1 MKLKTLLKWYL
12 KDRAGLFAAAALFWL
27 IFSVVF
33 CLYTE
38 SFEPLGYSWLLCLY
52 FAVILTGADF
62 WRYRKRC
69 LKLQSWCWCA
79 AASSEA
85 EELPQRIEDVIYR
98 ECIRSIQTARAEE
111 SGRYREQALEDREYF
126 TVWCHQIKTPIAAM
140 RLMLQGEDSPLARQ
154 LSEEVRSVEQYASMV
169 LAFVRLDSDTTDYVF
184 REQALD
190 PIVREAVK
198 KFAGQFIRKKLRLTY
213 EPIRARVLTDEK
225 WLCFVIEQILSNAV
239 KYTNEGGV
247 AITWQEPDTL
257 VIRDTGIGI
266 APEDLPRVFE
276 KSYTG
281 YNGRSDKKSSGI
293 GLYLC
298 RRICT
303 RLGHRIGVSSE
314 PGRGTAVWISLSHEE
329 LHLE

>member
-1 MKLKTLLKWYL
+1 MGNIGH
-12 KDRAGLFAAAALFWL
+12 RMEQRMG
-27 IFSVVF
+27 
-33 CLYTE
+33 
-38 SFEPLGYSWLLCLY
+38 
-52 FAVILTGADF
+52 
-62 WRYRKRC
+62 RC
-69 LKLQSWCWCA
+69 
-79 AASSEA
+79 
-85 EELPQRIEDVIYR
+85 
-98 ECIRSIQTARAEE
+98 RSILMRCGRSGMLREFPDILVRKPCQRRNVQLPAR
-111 SGRYREQALEDREYF
+111 RRRRCVQ
-126 TVWCHQIKTPIAAM
+126 
-140 RLMLQGEDSPLARQ
+140 
-154 LSEEVRSVEQYASMV
+154 
-169 LAFVRLDSDTTDYVF
+169 
-184 REQALD
+184 
-190 PIVREAVK
+190 
-198 KFAGQFIRKKLRLTY
+198 
-213 EPIRARVLTDEK
+213 EPVA
-225 WLCFVIEQILSNAV
+225 FVIEQILSNAV

-329 LHLE
+329 LHPE

>member
-1 MKLKTLLKWYL
+1 MSFFRAYLRQRRRELLLLALCAILFFVTFFLYNLPPGAVLYPTVLCVLAGAVFALVSWR
-12 KDRAGLFAAAALFWL
+12 RAKQKHERLRELSSLPAALMDRFPPPAGADDED
-27 IFSVVF
+27 
-33 CLYTE
+33 YQ
-38 SFEPLGYSWLLCLY
+38 
-52 FAVILTGADF
+52 AVI
-62 WRYRKRC
+62 
-69 LKLQSWCWCA
+69 
-79 AASSEA
+79 EA
-85 EELPQRIEDVIYR
+85 LR
-98 ECIRSIQTARAEE
+98 
-111 SGRYREQALEDREYF
+111 REQAELRSESARRYQDMTDYY
-126 TVWCHQIKTPIAAM
+126 TTWAHQIKTPIAAM

-247 AITWQEPDTL
+247 TITWQEPDTL

-329 LHLE
+329 LHPE

>member
-1 MKLKTLLKWYL
+1 MSFFRAYLLQRRRELLLLALCAVLFFVTFFLYNLPLGAVLYPTVLCVLAGAVFALVSWR
-12 KDRAGLFAAAALFWL
+12 RAKQKHERLRELSRLPAALMDRFPPPAGADDED
-27 IFSVVF
+27 
-33 CLYTE
+33 YQ
-38 SFEPLGYSWLLCLY
+38 
-52 FAVILTGADF
+52 AVI
-62 WRYRKRC
+62 
-69 LKLQSWCWCA
+69 
-79 AASSEA
+79 EA
-85 EELPQRIEDVIYR
+85 LR
-98 ECIRSIQTARAEE
+98 
-111 SGRYREQALEDREYF
+111 REQAELRSESARRYQDMTDYY
-126 TVWCHQIKTPIAAM
+126 TTWAHQIKTPIAAM

-329 LHLE
+329 LHPE

>member
-1 MKLKTLLKWYL
+1 
-12 KDRAGLFAAAALFWL
+12 
-27 IFSVVF
+27 
-33 CLYTE
+33 
-38 SFEPLGYSWLLCLY
+38 
-52 FAVILTGADF
+52 
-62 WRYRKRC
+62 
-69 LKLQSWCWCA
+69 
-79 AASSEA
+79 
-85 EELPQRIEDVIYR
+85 
-98 ECIRSIQTARAEE
+98 
-111 SGRYREQALEDREYF
+111 
-126 TVWCHQIKTPIAAM
+126 
-140 RLMLQGEDSPLARQ
+140 
-154 LSEEVRSVEQYASMV
+154 MV

-247 AITWQEPDTL
+247 TITWQEPDTL

-329 LHLE
+329 LHPE

>member
-1 MKLKTLLKWYL
+1 MSFFRAYLLQRRRELLLLALCAVLFFVTFFLYNLPLGAVLYPTVLCVLAGAVFALVSWR
-12 KDRAGLFAAAALFWL
+12 RAKQKHERLRELSRLPAALMDRFPPPAGADDED
-27 IFSVVF
+27 
-33 CLYTE
+33 YQ
-38 SFEPLGYSWLLCLY
+38 
-52 FAVILTGADF
+52 AVI
-62 WRYRKRC
+62 
-69 LKLQSWCWCA
+69 
-79 AASSEA
+79 EA
-85 EELPQRIEDVIYR
+85 LR
-98 ECIRSIQTARAEE
+98 
-111 SGRYREQALEDREYF
+111 REQAELRSESARRYQDMTDYY
-126 TVWCHQIKTPIAAM
+126 TTWAHQIKTPIAAM

-247 AITWQEPDTL
+247 TITWQEPDTL

-329 LHLE
+329 LHPE

>member
-1 MKLKTLLKWYL
+1 MSFFRAYLLQRRRELLLLALCAVLFFVTFFLYNLPPGAVLYPTVLCVLAGAVFALVSWR
-12 KDRAGLFAAAALFWL
+12 RAKQKHERLRELSRLPAALMDRFPPPAGADDED
-27 IFSVVF
+27 
-33 CLYTE
+33 YQ
-38 SFEPLGYSWLLCLY
+38 
-52 FAVILTGADF
+52 AVI
-62 WRYRKRC
+62 
-69 LKLQSWCWCA
+69 
-79 AASSEA
+79 EA
-85 EELPQRIEDVIYR
+85 LR
-98 ECIRSIQTARAEE
+98 
-111 SGRYREQALEDREYF
+111 REQAELRSESARRYQDMTDYY
-126 TVWCHQIKTPIAAM
+126 TTWAHQIKTPIAAM

-247 AITWQEPDTL
+247 TITWQEPDTL

-329 LHLE
+329 LHPE

>member
-1 MKLKTLLKWYL
+1 MSFFRAYLLQRRRELLLLALCAVLFFVTFFLYNLPPGAVLYPTVLCVLAGAAFALASWR
-12 KDRAGLFAAAALFWL
+12 RAKKKHERLQELSRLPAALMDRFPPPAGADDED
-27 IFSVVF
+27 
-33 CLYTE
+33 YQ
-38 SFEPLGYSWLLCLY
+38 
-52 FAVILTGADF
+52 AVI
-62 WRYRKRC
+62 
-69 LKLQSWCWCA
+69 
-79 AASSEA
+79 EA
-85 EELPQRIEDVIYR
+85 LR
-98 ECIRSIQTARAEE
+98 
-111 SGRYREQALEDREYF
+111 REQAELRSESARRYQDMTDYY
-126 TVWCHQIKTPIAAM
+126 TTWAHQIKTPIAAM

-329 LHLE
+329 LHPE